1 MAAIDVCRRA
11 IAARA
16 APTFFCCQI
25 SGRFVVRMLRTAVCL
40 MLAMVLGGCATGL
53 KIDST
58 YTAVS
63 QDSRVQYLIIHFTA
77 EDYSR
82 SLKVLTQGPVSSHY
96 LVSDRQGD
104 TPPKIYRLVDE
115 NRRAYHAG
123 VSSWKGA
130 TALNASSI
138 GIEIVNLGGRKGPDG
153 LTFQDFD
160 PEQIDVVVALVRQI
174 VATHAIRPDRI
185 LGHSDIA
192 PTRKNDPGPKFP
204 WKRLADEGLIPWP
217 DARAV
222 AERRA
227 IYERNLPTIKWFQE
241 KLVQHGFTLSATGEQ
256 DKLTTDVL
264 SAFQQKYRP
273 ARYDGMADAE
283 TAAMLEVLTSAAAT
297 PAVAPVRVQADPLDA
312 HQH

>member
-1 MAAIDVCRRA
+1 MKMKRSAACVMML
-11 IAARA
+11 
-16 APTFFCCQI
+16 
-25 SGRFVVRMLRTAVCL
+25 VVLL
-40 MLAMVLGGCATGL
+40 LGGCATGL

-77 EDYSR
+77 EDFPR

-96 LVSDRQGD
+96 LVTEREGD
-104 TPPKIYRLVDE
+104 TPAKVYQLVDE

-138 GIEIVNLGGRKGPDG
+138 GIEIVNLGGRRGPNG
-153 LTFQDFD
+153 LRFPDFD
-160 PEQIDVVVALVRQI
+160 PEQIDRVVELVKDIVVRHQI
-174 VATHAIRPDRI
+174 KPDRI

-204 WKRLADEGLIPWP
+204 WKRLADAGLIPWP
-217 DARAV
+217 DAKAV
-222 AERRA
+222 AERA
-227 IYERNLPTIKWFQE
+227 AAFELAMPNVTWFQE
-241 KLVQHGFTLSATGEQ
+241 KLVKHGFTLLATGEQ
-256 DKLTTDVL
+256 DKLTTDVI

-273 ARYDGMADAE
+273 ARFDGLPDAE
-283 TAAMLEVLTSAAAT
+283 TAAILEVVTSATSDHTSPSQA
-297 PAVAPVRVQADPLDA
+297 VQADPL
-312 HQH
+312 HEYQH

>member
-1 MAAIDVCRRA
+1 VNAMKALLSMV
-11 IAARA
+11 IAA
-16 APTFFCCQI
+16 CGLLL
-25 SGRFVVRMLRTAVCL
+25 S
-40 MLAMVLGGCATGL
+40 GCATPVKPDL
-53 KIDST
+53 QIDRS
-58 YTAVS
+58 YTSVG

-77 EDYSR
+77 EDFPR
-82 SLKVLTQGPVSSHY
+82 SLKILTQGAVSSHY

-104 TPPKIYRLVDE
+104 TPPKVYQLVDE
-115 NRRAYHAG
+115 SRRAYHAG

-138 GIEIVNLGGRKGPDG
+138 GIEIVNLGGRRGPNG
-153 LTFQDFD
+153 LRFQDFD
-160 PEQIDVVVALVRQI
+160 PEQIDRVVELVKKI

-217 DARAV
+217 DAKAV
-222 AERRA
+222 AEKRA
-227 IYERNLPTIKWFQE
+227 MYEVTLPPVRWFQE
-241 KLVQHGFTLSATGEQ
+241 KLVQHGFTVPASGEQ

-273 ARYDGMADAE
+273 ERYDGLPDAE
-283 TAAMLEVLTSAAAT
+283 TAAILEVLTTMAPIVSPAA
-297 PAVAPVRVQADPLDA
+297 PARVEADPLDE
-312 HQH
+312 HHH

>member
-1 MAAIDVCRRA
+1 
-11 IAARA
+11 
-16 APTFFCCQI
+16 
-25 SGRFVVRMLRTAVCL
+25 
-40 MLAMVLGGCATGL
+40 MLATLLLGGCATGL

-63 QDSRVQYLIIHFTA
+63 QDSRVQYLIIHFTTV
-77 EDYSR
+77 DLPR
-82 SLKVLTQGPVSSHY
+82 SLKILTQGPVSSHY
-96 LVSDRQGD
+96 LVSERQGD
-104 TPPKIYRLVDE
+104 VPAKVFQLVDE

-138 GIEIVNLGGRKGPDG
+138 GIEIVNLGGQKGANGVG
-153 LTFQDFD
+153 LKFQDFE
-160 PEQIDVVVALVRQI
+160 PEQIDRVVELVKDIVLRHQI
-174 VATHAIRPDRI
+174 KPDRI

-204 WKRLADEGLIPWP
+204 WKRLADEGLIVWP
-217 DARAV
+217 DAKAV
-222 AERRA
+222 AERQA
-227 IYERNLPTIKWFQE
+227 AYAAALPSMVWFQE
-241 KLVQHGFTLSATGEQ
+241 KLLQHGFTLPATGLQ

-273 ARYDGMADAE
+273 ARFDGLPDAE
-283 TAAMLEVLTSAAAT
+283 TAAILEVLTSATAAANAAAK
-297 PAVAPVRVQADPLDA
+297 PAVVQADPLDD